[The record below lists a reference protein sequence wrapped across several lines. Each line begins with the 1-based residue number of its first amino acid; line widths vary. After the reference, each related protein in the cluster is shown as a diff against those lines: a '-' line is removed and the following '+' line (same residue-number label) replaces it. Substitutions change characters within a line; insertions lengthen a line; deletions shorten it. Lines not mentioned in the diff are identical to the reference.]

1 MMTAVVQTI
10 HAQDAFV
17 YSNLR
22 RRRARTFTILFTE
35 MAINTFIICF
45 AHSPDGKTT
54 QYTEH
59 GARRTYETAIK
70 TWFRQI

>member
-1 MMTAVVQTI
+1 MTALFQAV

-22 RRRARTFTILFTE
+22 RRRARTLTILFTKT
-35 MAINTFIICF
+35 AIDTFIICF
-45 AHSPDGKTT
+45 ADPPEGKTT

-59 GARRTYETAIK
+59 CTRRTYETTIK
-70 TWFRQI
+70 TRHRQI

>member
-1 MMTAVVQTI
+1 MTALVQAV

-35 MAINTFIICF
+35 MAINTFIFCF

-54 QYTEH
+54 QYPEH
-59 GARRTYETAIK
+59 GTRRTYETAIK
-70 TWFRQI
+70 TRHRQI